1 MLAAMLRVVHPR
13 IRSRSAAGA
22 VGLPLQRGAVLGE
35 HPAVLH
41 VAALGSAR
49 PAAGLQGTIEVGRIL
64 CVPIEDDELAALRTE
79 IRHLQARLAELEE
92 TTSADQVPKRADT
105 TATGAD
111 PSGASPPLASQESS
125 GRKVDTLS
133 PRSDRRPVRAVVL
146 DVLEDTGIP
155 TYSRE
160 ISQLVTAMYGRN
172 VSSTRFGAL
181 SADEQRMHVSSR
193 PRSVYLGHALTAER
207 FEPIKRLW
215 IRSDWPLIERVLAPT
230 TSRTRHLRMI
240 VQLCDLA
247 EAYAERAADPVMLKI
262 LAADHAA
269 DLPGVQVRKGKFPLT
284 EWRAVAAELL
294 AELGPRD
301 ADSRAEAAQRLA
313 ELAEQHQLFGP
324 PQIVAVTD
332 EEPRTTGLGYGTVR

>member
-1 MLAAMLRVVHPR
+1 VHLEKQVLATTPDRPMGQFVPPPEA
-13 IRSRSAAGA
+13 RSP
-22 VGLPLQRGAVLGE
+22 GLSIQPSYTLQ
-35 HPAVLH
+35 
-41 VAALGSAR
+41 LGSAG
-49 PAAGLQGTIEVGRIL
+49 PVANLQETIEVDSVSY
-64 CVPIEDDELAALRTE
+64 VPIEDDELAALRRE

-92 TTSADQVPKRADT
+92 STSADQPPKPVDK
-105 TATGAD
+105 TAL
-111 PSGASPPLASQESS
+111 GASPSGPSPSLASQERS
-125 GRKVDTLS
+125 GREFDALS

-160 ISQLVTAMYGRN
+160 ISQLVTAMYGRS

-230 TSRTRHLRMI
+230 TSRTRHLRMT

-269 DLPGVQVRKGKFPLT
+269 DLPGVQVRRGKFPLT
-284 EWRAVAAELL
+284 EWRAVATELL

-332 EEPRTTGLGYGTVR
+332 EEPRATGLGYGTTR

>member
-1 MLAAMLRVVHPR
+1 
-13 IRSRSAAGA
+13 
-22 VGLPLQRGAVLGE
+22 LQE
-35 HPAVLH
+35 
-41 VAALGSAR
+41 
-49 PAAGLQGTIEVGRIL
+49 TIGVGRIPF
-64 CVPIEDDELAALRTE
+64 VSIEDDELAALRTE
-79 IRHLQARLAELEE
+79 IQHLQARLAELEE
-92 TTSADQVPKRADT
+92 TTSVDQLPKRADK
-105 TATGAD
+105 TALGAN
-111 PSGASPPLASQESS
+111 PSGPSPSLASQGNS
-125 GRKVDTLS
+125 GRKVNAVS

-160 ISQLVTAMYGRN
+160 ISQLVTAMYGRD

-181 SADEQRMHVSSR
+181 SADEQRMHISSR

-215 IRSDWPLIERVLAPT
+215 IRSDWPLMERVLAPT
-230 TSRTRHLRMI
+230 TSRTRHLRMT

-269 DLPGVQVRKGKFPLT
+269 DLPGVQVRRGKFPLG

-332 EEPRTTGLGYGTVR
+332 EEPRATGLGYGTVR